1 MNASV
6 PAGKPPPLTR
16 APGAPP
22 PPPTRAAPQ
31 PPRPAVQAAKP
42 PAPSEQVAA
51 GPRPAPAE
59 RPAAAAA
66 ARADPKARELHER
79 LVAAS
84 KAAKRPAVSLES
96 LEKTMKSTEASL
108 RAKHPNRR
116 IEFDI
121 VLKDGKPVL
130 KPIVR

>member
-1 MNASV
+1 V
-6 PAGKPPPLTR
+6 
-16 APGAPP
+16 
-22 PPPTRAAPQ
+22 
-31 PPRPAVQAAKP
+31 
-42 PAPSEQVAA
+42 
-51 GPRPAPAE
+51 
-59 RPAAAAA
+59 
-66 ARADPKARELHER
+66 RELHDR

-84 KAAKRPAVSLES
+84 RSAHRPAVSLEA
-96 LEKTMKSTEASL
+96 LERTVRTTEASL